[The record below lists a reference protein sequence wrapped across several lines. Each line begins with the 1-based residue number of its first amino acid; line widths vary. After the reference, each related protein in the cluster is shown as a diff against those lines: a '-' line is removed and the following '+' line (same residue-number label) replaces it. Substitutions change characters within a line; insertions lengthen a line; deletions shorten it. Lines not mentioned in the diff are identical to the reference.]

1 MDNWIS
7 YVGPMVALFG
17 LILGIWAK
25 VEAKIN
31 DARSKGDSVER
42 DLAAYKLH
50 VSETYSTKSGMKEI
64 KDEILGAVSGI
75 RDDVRH
81 LATRIDTMHEA
92 QSKPIRPV
100 RRVSD

>member
-1 MDNWIS
+1 MESWIS
-7 YVGPMVALFG
+7 YIGPMVALFG

-25 VEAKIN
+25 VEAKITE
-31 DARSKGDSVER
+31 AKSKGDIVEK

-50 VSETYSTKSGMKEI
+50 VSETYTTKSGMKEI

-81 LATRIDTMHEA
+81 LGTRIDAMHESQA
-92 QSKPIRPV
+92 KPRPA
-100 RRVSD
+100 RRPSD